1 MFEKHFHSILLI
13 LSLSL
18 LLKLFYIIMGNFFT
32 KCIQSKYK
40 LKKNKNLDKKSNLFL
55 CNISA
60 KDVNFEGEPWPVTD
74 DEGYYQSYK
83 ENGKFV
89 NWWHKD
95 MPNFFQILIGFL
107 CYKDESN
114 IPGLI
119 GTFGSSTRF
128 ETELEK
134 NIPVEKP
141 HWIAKPEEFGKKG
154 GIRATWIGHATVLAE
169 VDGSVILTDPIFRYF
184 FKPHDI

>member
-13 LSLSL
+13 LSL
-18 LLKLFYIIMGNFFT
+18 
-32 KCIQSKYK
+32 
-40 LKKNKNLDKKSNLFL
+40 

-60 KDVNFEGEPWPVTD
+60 KDVDFEGEPWPVTD
-74 DEGYYQSYK
+74 VEGYYQSYK

-141 HWIAKPEEFGKKG
+141 YWMVRKMEFEQLGLDMLQFWLK
-154 GIRATWIGHATVLAE
+154 
-169 VDGSVILTDPIFRYF
+169 LTGQ
-184 FKPHDI
+184 